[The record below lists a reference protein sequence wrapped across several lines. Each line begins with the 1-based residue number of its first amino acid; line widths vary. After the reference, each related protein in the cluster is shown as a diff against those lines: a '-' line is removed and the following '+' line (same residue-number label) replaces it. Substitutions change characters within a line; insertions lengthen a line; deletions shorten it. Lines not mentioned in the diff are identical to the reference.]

1 MHDRVGEKI
10 RQYMCG
16 DTQAMQLATVAG
28 NQPWVCTVY
37 FVADDELNLY
47 WLSWPTR
54 RHSKELM
61 GNSKVAAAI
70 AIKQDQPIIGVQI
83 EGIAEEVEDA
93 GVVESVVQKYVS
105 KYGVGREFYKNFII
119 GANHHRMYRLTP
131 SLFVLMDEVNF
142 RKDGRIEWRPFR
154 K

>member
-93 GVVESVVQKYVS
+93 GVVESVVQKY
-105 KYGVGREFYKNFII
+105 
-119 GANHHRMYRLTP
+119 
-131 SLFVLMDEVNF
+131 
-142 RKDGRIEWRPFR
+142 
-154 K
+154 